1 MLRVSLHLT
10 APRTLLKFESHFH
23 HNFPA
28 SSDEIRMSDFSGIV
42 DEESASALDETS
54 IGASA
59 SAPSFSQKRDADKGA
74 VSAPAPTWSSGKVA
88 AIKALPQ
95 QVAKRPSFAAFL
107 SDALCDKF
115 LAASVDYFVYL
126 SAGNFNSNIPSSPE
140 AIRLLAVVGGH
151 YGSMLIKFS
160 NSAHTQLDAIL
171 WESIYNFS
179 CSVILNVLQSSADTL
194 PHVLPIVENVFGSIF
209 RTPAFNM
216 AKRKHEVAA
225 NARAQSLKSIDL
237 YNLRHHTDPFTASK
251 ILSQLHPRKKSEEAI
266 SHCIHSRSPILSS
279 VVPKATV
286 SPVKA
291 RAHNLSKTAATS
303 TALSS

>member
-1 MLRVSLHLT
+1 
-10 APRTLLKFESHFH
+10 
-23 HNFPA
+23 
-28 SSDEIRMSDFSGIV
+28 MSEFSGHV
-42 DEESASALDETS
+42 DEDSGLALDES
-54 IGASA
+54 SSSHAA
-59 SAPSFSQKRDADKGA
+59 SAPNFSQKRDTEKGA
-74 VSAPAPTWSSGKVA
+74 VIANVPSWSSGKIA

-107 SDALCDKF
+107 SDPLCDKF
-115 LAASVDYFVYL
+115 LAASVDYFAYL
-126 SAGNFNSNIPSSPE
+126 MPQNFNPDASSSPE

-160 NSAHTQLDAIL
+160 NTAHTQLDAIL
-171 WESIYNFS
+171 WEAIYNFS
-179 CSVILNVLQSSADTL
+179 CSVILNVLQSSFDSPNVFA
-194 PHVLPIVENVFGSIF
+194 IVENVFGGIF

-216 AKRKHEVAA
+216 AKRKHENAA
-225 NARAQSLKSIDL
+225 NSRSQSLKSIDL

-251 ILSQLHPRKKSEEAI
+251 ILSQLHPRKKAEEAI

-291 RAHNLSKTAATS
+291 QSHNRSKTADASTS
-303 TALSS
+303 LSL